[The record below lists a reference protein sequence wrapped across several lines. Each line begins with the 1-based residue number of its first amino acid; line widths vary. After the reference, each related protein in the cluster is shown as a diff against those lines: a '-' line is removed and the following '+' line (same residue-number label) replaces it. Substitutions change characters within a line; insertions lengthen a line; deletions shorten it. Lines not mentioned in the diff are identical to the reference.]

1 MKIFLV
7 LIMCLQNPTLP
18 LDKTCVA
25 LPTQDTFQTI
35 DDCLFFVEDVKRQV
49 YHSDVYV
56 TGFCTAK
63 DII

>member
-35 DDCLFFVEDVKRQV
+35 DDCLFFVDDVKRQL
-49 YHSDVYV
+49 YRPDVYI

>member
-25 LPTQDTFQTI
+25 LPTQETFQTI
-35 DDCLFFVEDVKRQV
+35 DDCLFFVDDVKRQL
-49 YHSDVYV
+49 YRPDVYV

>member
-25 LPTQDTFQTI
+25 LPTQETFQTI

-49 YHSDVYV
+49 YRSDVYV

-63 DII
+63 NII

>member
-18 LDKTCVA
+18 LNKTCVA
-25 LPTQDTFQTI
+25 LPTQETFQTVN
-35 DDCLFFVEDVKRQV
+35 DCLFFLDDVKRQL
-49 YHSDVYV
+49 YRPDVYI

>member
-1 MKIFLV
+1 MKVFLV
-7 LIMCLQNPTLP
+7 LVMCLQNPTLP

-25 LPTQDTFQTI
+25 LPTQETFETI
-35 DDCLFFVEDVKRQV
+35 NDCLFFVEDVKRQV
-49 YHSDVYV
+49 YRSDVYV

>member
-1 MKIFLV
+1 
-7 LIMCLQNPTLP
+7 MCLQNPTLP

-25 LPTQDTFQTI
+25 LPTQETFQTI
-35 DDCLFFVEDVKRQV
+35 DDCLFFVDDVKRQL
-49 YHSDVYV
+49 YRPDVYV

>member
-1 MKIFLV
+1 
-7 LIMCLQNPTLP
+7 MCLQNPTLP

-35 DDCLFFVEDVKRQV
+35 DDCLFFVDDVKRQL
-49 YHSDVYV
+49 YRPDVYI